1 MALNFLVKHKL
12 AHKIVRESLKI
23 LIFTSVVNT
32 LGGASIESIQERLFT
47 LLPFLILLTPLNDFV
62 GNLGTILASK
72 FTTYLY
78 LGKITDQHWYHTLAM
93 RKLMLKLTVIATFCA
108 LYVSI
113 GAFLIAAIKGFEHG
127 LLFSIFFLLR
137 LMMGTLFTTLLL
149 LLILIFVTAIFGWYA
164 YKRNEDPDNF
174 LVPLTTSI
182 ADIGTMLLFAAMIHF
197 LF

>member
-1 MALNFLVKHKL
+1 MANFLERHRIGY
-12 AHKIVRESLKI
+12 KIVRESLKI
-23 LIFTSVVNT
+23 LLITSIINT
-32 LGGASIESIQERLFT
+32 MGGASIEAIQERLFA

-78 LGKITDQHWYHTLAM
+78 LGKITDQHWYHNPSM
-93 RKLMLKLTVIATFCA
+93 RELMLKLMIIAIFCG
-108 LYVSI
+108 LYLSI
-113 GAFLIAAIKGFEHG
+113 GAFVIAAIKGFEHG

-137 LMMGTLFTTLLL
+137 LVMGTLFTALLL
-149 LLILIFVTAIFGWYA
+149 LLILIFVTATFGWYV
-164 YKRNEDPDNF
+164 YKKNQDPDNF

-182 ADIGTMLLFAAMIHF
+182 ADIGTMVLFAATIHF